1 MEFAI
6 PGFIKKFCSPNA
18 LTTLQ
23 EYLID
28 YASPETR
35 EAGEKLIA
43 EEVAKLP
50 EGEIKTQVIERLEKI
65 RTTDQRD
72 LYF

>member
-1 MEFAI
+1 LVFAI
-6 PGFIKKFCSPNA
+6 PGFIKQYCTPNA

-23 EYLID
+23 EYLTD
-28 YASPETR
+28 YAAPETR
-35 EAGEKLIA
+35 SAGEAMIDRELSA
-43 EEVAKLP
+43 LP
-50 EGEIKTQVIERLEKI
+50 DGEIKRKLNERLNAI